1 MKTLVII
8 LLLFATY
15 SQSNAQQIMAKAD
28 NETPAAPRREAA
40 ANKSHDWEFVLA
52 LEDYSTHAYA
62 KAHAA
67 SFGRD
72 IARLLSVMNERYVRK
87 LQVVGG
93 DPSTSTRIQKPAIY
107 NAVKKIEKHYRAKA
121 RQVALTAADVA
132 TFEHVIKVAIA
143 CLEEDSTAFEAALK
157 QCGKNTTEQIKL
169 FQRVKLNNI
178 YE

>member
-1 MKTLVII
+1 
-8 LLLFATY
+8 
-15 SQSNAQQIMAKAD
+15 MAKAD
-28 NETPAAPRREAA
+28 KETPAAPRQEAVD
-40 ANKSHDWEFVLA
+40 NKSHDWEFVLA
-52 LEDYSTHAYA
+52 LDDYTNHAYA
-62 KAHAA
+62 KAHAT

-72 IARLLSVMNERYVRK
+72 IACLLSVMNERYLRK

-93 DPSTSTRIQKPAIY
+93 DPSTSTQIQKPAIY

-121 RQVALTAADVA
+121 RKSALTRIDVA

-143 CLEEDSTAFEAALK
+143 SLEEDSTDFEAALK
-157 QCGKNTTEQIKL
+157 KCGKNTGELIRI